1 MISVKTYQDL
11 LQARESGREQDVIDF
26 IRSAIADH
34 KSSHI
39 YKMAVDA
46 QLYYEGEN
54 PTINKYEKVVYNM
67 NGLAE
72 KDMYTANHKIA
83 SSFFG
88 FDVDQSVSYLLGN
101 GITFKNDDTLK
112 KLGLKFYE
120 KVCETLTNS
129 MVGGVG
135 FGFWN
140 LDHMDIFGIEEF
152 VPLEDEENG
161 ALKAGVRFWQV
172 ASNKP
177 LRATLYELDGY
188 TEYIQRENED
198 MTVLQDKRAY
208 KIHITGAQLDN
219 TRIYNGENYPD
230 FPIVPMKN
238 NKKCRCELSGKHNTI
253 DALDLCTSNM
263 VNNADDNI
271 TFWILTNCCGMDMRD
286 AQKFIDTVRKTH
298 VAFMDNAEDG
308 AHAEPKTIQAPYEGI
323 EATIERLERRLYQDF
338 QALDTSDEAF
348 NSPTATGLRFRYA
361 ALDLKTDRLERNVTE
376 FINGILRLAGIED
389 EPSYTRNKIIN
400 TMEEM
405 QTLVMM
411 EPYVDD
417 EYMTT
422 KALTIV
428 GDADMVEEILKRR
441 AADDL
446 ARFDNGG
453 GQNEENEAQ
462 TSDEAIDTAEELT
475 GKTLN
480 GSQTSSLITVIR
492 QLGSGGITEGQAV
505 KILMT
510 SIGVS
515 RDEALAIIRG
525 DE

>member
-1 MISVKTYQDL
+1 
-11 LQARESGREQDVIDF
+11 
-26 IRSAIADH
+26 
-34 KSSHI
+34 
-39 YKMAVDA
+39 MAVDA

-83 SSFFG
+83 SSFFSL
-88 FDVDQSVSYLLGN
+88 DVDQAVSYLLGN
-101 GITFKNDDTLK
+101 GITFKDDSTLK

-140 LDHMDIFGIEEF
+140 LDHMDIFSIEEF

-161 ALKAGVRFWQV
+161 ALKAGIRFWQV

-238 NKKCRCELSGKHNTI
+238 NKKCRSELSGKQNTL

-271 TFWILTNCCGMDMRD
+271 MFWILTNCCGMDSMDVQRFQD
-286 AQKFIDTVRKTH
+286 AVRKTH

-308 AHAEPKTIQAPYEGI
+308 AHAEPQTIEAPYEGI
-323 EATIERLERRLYQDF
+323 QATVDMLDKRLYQDF
-338 QALDTSDEAF
+338 QAFDASAVTAG
-348 NSPTATGLRFRYA
+348 NQTATAIKASYVP
-361 ALDLKTDRLERNVTE
+361 LDLKTDRLERNVTE
-376 FINGILRLAGIED
+376 FIKAILRLAGIED

-428 GDADMVEEILKRR
+428 GDADMVEEVLKRR
-441 AADDL
+441 AAEDL
-446 ARFDNGG
+446 GRFNG
-453 GQNEENEAQ
+453 NEPQDGME
-462 TSDEAIDTAEELT
+462 
-475 GKTLN
+475 
-480 GSQTSSLITVIR
+480 
-492 QLGSGGITEGQAV
+492 
-505 KILMT
+505 
-510 SIGVS
+510 
-515 RDEALAIIRG
+515 G
-525 DE
+525 DEDGMD